1 MPLGLGVT
9 ALQYIVAI
17 ARLRQPGPAV
27 AEGAAEARG
36 EVS

>member
-17 ARLRQPGPAV
+17 ARLRQPGPA
-27 AEGAAEARG
+27 AAEAASEAPG
-36 EVS
+36 GVL